1 MSQPEQTQIYL
12 ITPSSFEPSVFGDQ
26 LAAVLDRVEIACVR
40 LDLASQDAEQI
51 ARAAD
56 HLRPICHQRD
66 IALVISRH
74 FRLVERLG
82 LDGCHLP
89 DGARQ
94 VREVRKALGPE
105 AILGSYCAASRH
117 AGLSAGEAG
126 ADYISFGPLGDSGL
140 GDGTLA
146 DRELFQWWSEMI
158 ELPVVAEGGLSA
170 EIIAELS
177 PVTDFLAIGAEIW
190 GQDDPAAA
198 LSELLRAL

>member
-51 ARAAD
+51 AHAAD